1 MTSDSREALSATFGS
16 ARQVT
21 DSAQARSTGRRK
33 SVKTSHR
40 PCHAA
45 AATRPHGL
53 SGQLGGARSAPV
65 ASLRFS
71 AVEMSPI
78 P

>member
-1 MTSDSREALSATFGS
+1 MSDSREALSARSGS
-16 ARQVT
+16 VRWVT
-21 DSAQARSTGRRK
+21 DSAQSRSTGRRK
-33 SVKTSHR
+33 SVKTSHLPSR
-40 PCHAA
+40 AA

-53 SGQLGGARSAPV
+53 SGQLGGVRSVPA

>member
-1 MTSDSREALSATFGS
+1 MSDSREALSVMFGS
-16 ARQVT
+16 ARWVT
-21 DSAQARSTGRRK
+21 DSAHARSTGRRK

-40 PCHAA
+40 PFQAA
-45 AATRPHGL
+45 AAARPHGL
-53 SGQLGGARSAPV
+53 SGQLGAVTPV
-65 ASLRFS
+65 PAASLRFS